1 MKERFYKFIPITLIV
16 INSAIWLLAF
26 LLYNNM
32 QGLYKVLFIYTMQTI
47 LLFYCGNVIYKL
59 YCQSIRDSL
68 TNIYNRR
75 YFLSKMASFPE
86 VEYPISLMMIDID
99 DFKRINDTYGH
110 LAGDEFLKQFADIL
124 VNNIRSTDM
133 VARFG
138 GEEFVV
144 VLPKTCCKDAYI
156 IAERIK
162 AVIETNIFRFDSIA
176 YNMTISIGIS
186 TSDYTV
192 NTDCLFKNADSAL
205 YKAKETKNSVV
216 TYEQIK
222 AFST

>member
-59 YCQSIRDSL
+59 YWQSIRDSL

-86 VEYPISLMMIDID
+86 VEL
-99 DFKRINDTYGH
+99 
-110 LAGDEFLKQFADIL
+110 
-124 VNNIRSTDM
+124 
-133 VARFG
+133 
-138 GEEFVV
+138 
-144 VLPKTCCKDAYI
+144 
-156 IAERIK
+156 
-162 AVIETNIFRFDSIA
+162 
-176 YNMTISIGIS
+176 
-186 TSDYTV
+186 
-192 NTDCLFKNADSAL
+192 
-205 YKAKETKNSVV
+205 
-216 TYEQIK
+216 
-222 AFST
+222 